1 MFMSKTCGPC
11 RILKPIL
18 SRVLREFE
26 GKVHYVEVDIE
37 EHPELTLQSS
47 VAGTPTV
54 QIYAAQ
60 ELLTTLRGVK
70 KSSEYKAE
78 IERALDA

>member
-18 SRVLREFE
+18 SRVLKEYE
-26 GKVHYVEVDIE
+26 GRVHYVEVDIE

-54 QIYAAQ
+54 QIYQ
-60 ELLTTLRGVK
+60 GEEVFTTLRGVK
-70 KSSEYKAE
+70 KTSEYKSE
-78 IERALDA
+78 IQKALDA

>member
-18 SRVLREFE
+18 SRVLKEYE
-26 GKVHYVEVDIE
+26 GRVHYVEIDIE
-37 EHPELTLQSS
+37 EFPELTLQSS

-54 QIYAAQ
+54 QIYTGS

-70 KSSEYKAE
+70 KSSEYKSE
-78 IERALDA
+78 IEKALDA